1 MRKAFR
7 FLPSL
12 FLLAA
17 APLAATSYVAM
28 TDEALADQ
36 SPLIV
41 EARVIGRESAPQWQ
55 RPSTDYL
62 IEVERV
68 LKGSP
73 AGSTIVVRVLGG
85 ERPDGV
91 GLRIYGAPRFA
102 EGERALLFLRPGDD
116 GAYRV
121 TQFMLGAFHR
131 MEAGGRSFW
140 LRNLSETS
148 ELKLRQDGRLESQ
161 PGNDQPRAAG
171 RFSDWLAE
179 RARGGVARGDYSSAV
194 SPQTLRNLR
203 QGFTLLADDSDG
215 LNIRWF
221 QFDARQ
227 AVHWRSEAKGQPG
240 VPDGGH
246 SEFQRALSAWNAES
260 ATNVNYLYDGTTD
273 ASGGLDD
280 MDGKN
285 AIRFEVAQDSPFRC
299 GSGGTLAV
307 GGPWYDGDER
317 RSFKGRQ
324 VHPALEADIET
335 NTGIDC
341 YFNRQLDDAH
351 KAALAEELFAHELGH
366 TLGLGH
372 SSEDENEGSTLLREA
387 LMYYSIHGDGRGAR
401 LNSDDQSALR
411 QLYGSGTSGG
421 GGNQPCK
428 ANATTL
434 CLQKNRF
441 RVEAVFQNQ
450 FDGSGGAARAIK
462 STDVAGFF
470 YFYDK
475 SNFELMIKMLDFG
488 DVIKVF
494 YGELTNLHFTI
505 TVTDTRTG
513 QVKNY
518 SNTAGDCGG
527 IDQAAFSHALIAPAQ
542 AAGSLKA
549 RPAPAGSCKN
559 GPNTL
564 CFLNGRFKAEVEW
577 RNQFNGNSGRAGAVR
592 SSDVTGL
599 FYFTDSSNIELVV
612 KMLDFGGPVKLFYG
626 ALSDLEYTLHVTDLS
641 TGVTKNY
648 FNPAGKFCGGL
659 DDSAF

>member
-1 MRKAFR
+1 MRNALR
-7 FLPSL
+7 LLSSL
-12 FLLAA
+12 FLLAGS
-17 APLAATSYVAM
+17 PLAATSYVAM
-28 TDEALADQ
+28 SDEALSDESA
-36 SPLIV
+36 LIV
-41 EARVIGRESAPQWQ
+41 EARVVGRESAPQWR

-62 IEVERV
+62 IEVDRV

-73 AGSTIVVRVLGG
+73 AGSTLVVRVLGG

-91 GLRIYGAPRFA
+91 GLRVYGAPRFA
-102 EGERALLFLRPGDD
+102 EGDRALLFLRPGAD

-131 MEAGGRSFW
+131 VEAEGRSFW
-140 LRNLSETS
+140 MRDLSETS
-148 ELKLRQDGRLESQ
+148 ELRLRQDGGLESR
-161 PGNDQPRAAG
+161 PGSDRPRAAG
-171 RFSDWLAE
+171 RFSDWLAA
-179 RARGGVARGDYSSAV
+179 RAQGSAGRPDYASAV
-194 SPQTLRNLR
+194 SASTLRNLR
-203 QGFTLLADDSDG
+203 REFTLLADDSDN

-227 AVHWRSEAKGQPG
+227 PVRWRSDAEGQPG
-240 VPDGGH
+240 LPGGGH
-246 SEFQRALSAWNAES
+246 SEFQRALSVWNADS
-260 ATNVNYLYDGTTD
+260 ATNVNYAYEGTTD
-273 ASGGLDD
+273 TSGGLDD

-285 AIRFEVAQDSPFRC
+285 SIKFDVAQDSPFRC

-317 RSFKGRQ
+317 RAYKGRQ

-341 YFNRQLDDAH
+341 YFNRQADDARR
-351 KAALAEELFAHELGH
+351 ATLAEELFGHELGH

-372 SSEDENEGSTLLREA
+372 SSEDENEGSTVLAEA

-401 LNSDDQSALR
+401 LNSDDLSALR
-411 QLYGSGTSGG
+411 QLYGAGSSG

-428 ANATTL
+428 ASSTTL
-434 CLQKNRF
+434 CLQKSRF
-441 RVEAVFQNQ
+441 RVEAFFQNQ
-450 FDGSGGAARAIK
+450 FDGSSGSARAIK

-513 QVKNY
+513 QVKTY

-527 IDQAAFSHALIAPAQ
+527 IDQAAFSHALVAPAQ
-542 AAGSLKA
+542 APGSLKA

-564 CFLNGRFKAEVEW
+564 CFLNGRFKAEVDW
-577 RNQFNGNSGRAGAVR
+577 RNQFDGRSGKAGGIR

-599 FYFTDSSNIELVV
+599 FYFTDASNIELVV

-641 TGVTKNY
+641 TGVTKDY
-648 FNPAGKFCGGL
+648 FNPAGRFCGGL
-659 DDSAF
+659 DDNAF